1 MNAPVKVT
9 ALTYA
14 TTQAHILGMEKGQT
28 LIYHVGLLMNDRQ
41 AGPCFQT
48 IHGVALAA
56 WEAYE
61 QGKVTLVQRKV
72 DIGHYQYMAIRR

>member
-1 MNAPVKVT
+1 MNAPLKIT

-14 TTQAHILGMEKGQT
+14 STQEHILTMEKGQT
-28 LIYHVGLLMNDRQ
+28 LIYHVGLLMHDRQ

-56 WEAYE
+56 WEAFE
-61 QGKVTLVQRKV
+61 QGKVTLVQRKMG
-72 DIGHYQYMAIRR
+72 IGHYQYLAIRR